1 MRRAEQIAWG
11 AVGGLVTIGV
21 LLFVGAL
28 VYHVTAFWAGM
39 MLVWGQAVVMGLA
52 AWGMG
57 LARQAAE
64 LRSMPAVS
72 GYRAGE
78 SSTAAQSGGG
88 FRMSVVDE
96 IARKDETKPDQT
108 HILDTGFQRLLVGV
122 SGFVMMALAGVATW
136 VVYVIYSWSLKNPSG
151 PIPIVGTLDEAQ
163 QLLAKNETLPVM
175 DERCLL
181 IGVASAAIY
190 GVLYWLTRPTPY
202 GGEEEEAANG
212 NFMMGI
218 AGMAALGV
226 GTALAYFR
234 VTWASEIAT
243 LIIAAFMLLQG
254 LEFLVNSFR
263 SFSGI
268 AELENEV
275 VDLQK
280 TPITPMLE
288 SVWLGGL
295 RVLFTQSLGLSRD
308 KQEKGVMG
316 RIMPRALLALLVL
329 AIGISCIRVVPPGKV
344 AVLERLG
351 YTPLD
356 ADGRRPQE
364 SAILHAGMHL
374 TFPWPIDELVYIP
387 TDQLQLVDVGTE
399 LHATGDWKKVDFQFW
414 TIRPR
419 GADQNETDDLFIT
432 GDPGSPQFLE
442 TYVQVQWRV
451 ADAARFYAAMSH
463 SEFHEKDEKANSETK
478 ILPGYQAM
486 VQQCTSFAVTRT
498 FAIHTLEQVLITQRA
513 EAEEHC
519 KKILQE
525 KLDALCAL
533 PGEKAGR
540 ETRGIEVAYVTI
552 KDLHPPYWKPDM
564 PATSGTPI
572 GGAIALT
579 KEGKFEMISTPERP
593 AYWTRGP
600 ASAFELVVSMR
611 EIKEQLINFGQREA
625 IRLKNE
631 AHGEALKTVAEAN
644 AYASEKVAQAHGTA
658 DRMIETTAGMR
669 PEQMPLLKRWV
680 FFEQFKGSF
689 DPVQKV
695 VVDPETRVQIYQ
707 NSEKGAGMPV
717 VPAGR

>member
-1 MRRAEQIAWG
+1 
-11 AVGGLVTIGV
+11 
-21 LLFVGAL
+21 LFVGAL

-39 MLVWGQAVVMGLA
+39 MLALGQAVVMGLA

-64 LRSMPAVS
+64 LRAVPAVS

-96 IARKDETKPDQT
+96 VTRKDETKPDQA
-108 HILDTGFQRLLVGV
+108 HILDMGFQRLLVGV
-122 SGFVMMALAGVATW
+122 SGFVMMALAGVTAW
-136 VVYVIYSWSLKNPSG
+136 VVYGIYTWSLNNPSET
-151 PIPIVGTLDEAQ
+151 IPIVGTLDNAQ
-163 QLLAKNETLPVM
+163 QLITKGETLPLM

-202 GGEEEEAANG
+202 GGEEEEAASG
-212 NFMMGI
+212 NFAMGI

-226 GTALAYFR
+226 GTVLGYFR
-234 VTWASEIAT
+234 VAWASEVAT
-243 LIIAAFMLLQG
+243 LIMAAFMLLQG
-254 LEFLVNSFR
+254 LELLVNSFR

-280 TPITPMLE
+280 TPIAPMLE
-288 SVWLGGL
+288 SVWLNGL

-316 RIMPRALLALLVL
+316 RIMPRALLAMLVL

-344 AVLERLG
+344 AILERLG
-351 YTPLD
+351 YTPLA

-399 LHATGDWKKVDFQFW
+399 LHGAGDWKKVDFQFW

-463 SEFHEKDEKANSETK
+463 SEFHDKESVDTK
-478 ILPGYQAM
+478 TLPIYQEF

-498 FAIHTLEQVLITQRA
+498 FAIHTLEQVLITQRS

-525 KLDALCAL
+525 KMDTLCAL
-533 PGEKAGR
+533 PGEKAGPG
-540 ETRGIEVAYVTI
+540 TRGLEIAYVTI

-564 PATSGTPI
+564 PATTGTPI
-572 GGAIALT
+572 GGSINLT
-579 KEGKFEMISTPERP
+579 KDGKFEMVSTPERP

-611 EIKEQLINFGQREA
+611 ELKEQLINYGQREA

-631 AHGEALKTVAEAN
+631 AHGEALKTIAEAN

-680 FFEQFKGSF
+680 FFEQFKASF

-707 NSEKGAGMPV
+707 NSEKGAGMPM
-717 VPAGR
+717 VPTER